1 MSDIRESTDRE
12 NIAAAFD
19 EELDPEAAEFTRLG
33 FVKVIGG
40 IMTLAYAGA
49 IGYPVYKYLS
59 TPVEKSAE
67 MAAVKEVNLPNLD
80 KLPKGSAYMFK
91 FGVRPSLLIHH
102 ADDTWTAL
110 TAVCTHM
117 GCTVA
122 YNTATA
128 GIECHCHGGRYD
140 AKTGENIS
148 GPPPRPLKKFV
159 VTVAAGSVTVRR
171 A

>member
-1 MSDIRESTDRE
+1 MTDIRQSSDTD
-12 NIAAAFD
+12 NTSAAAD

-33 FVKVIGG
+33 FVKVVSGV
-40 IMTLAYAGA
+40 MTLAYAGA
-49 IGYPVYKYLS
+49 IGYPIYKYLS

-67 MAAVKEVNLPNLD
+67 LAAVKEVNLPNAD
-80 KLPKGSAYMFK
+80 KLAKGAALMFK

-102 ADDTWTAL
+102 TDDTWTAL

-122 YNTATA
+122 YNPATA

-148 GPPPRPLKKFV
+148 GPPPRPLKKFEL
-159 VTVAAGSVTVRR
+159 TVAAGSVTVRR